1 MLPAL
6 LVLALQA
13 GPALPG
19 EGAPSPPP
27 PSEGPVIFFLVD
39 NSASLPPLDP
49 EEQRVAALEKMFG
62 FVEDSGHR
70 LILFGGRR
78 ETSVDDAK
86 RFRSDGRW
94 TDFFH
99 AFRRAQGLALSYPPG
114 TEIRM
119 VLLTD
124 AIVDPDPADWP
135 DVERGEDLASHSI
148 RRTIDLLKEMRLP
161 LYVILV
167 GDPAGEGVGR
177 VEQSPGF
184 VLEMV
189 QAANGAAAAP
199 LAQTL
204 AGFLADDGLLLRK
217 FVYRVRPDEGLEK
230 LEPTVRRI
238 ASTPQA
244 GVEMRIFG
252 YFVLPLVL
260 ILVGLLGL
268 LVHSFPGPGDAEI
281 VELGRGQPVHLVADR
296 LHRTRE
302 GAWSGQGLSMVGDAS
317 EAVATFTL
325 KGGDVEL
332 GGAGLD
338 PSGLD
343 PADAALLPLGLDELR
358 ETLEVATDSGSREEK
373 IHALNLDYMAKSMS
387 PEEAERVLT
396 RPVAERAQ
404 MAALDFV
411 RAKTHLA
418 FDDALRERLLT
429 PRVHLATYGRD
440 ASRREVRA
448 GDAVRIGRYGFVA
461 RELGP
466 GGRRDYRLVLYYDRV
481 PSLFGLKTILPDR
494 FQRLFRFRR
503 SRQRA
508 LGQ

>member
-27 PSEGPVIFFLVD
+27 PSQGPVILFLVD

-49 EEQRVAALEKMFG
+49 DEKRVTALKKMFG
-62 FVEDSGHR
+62 FVDGGDHR
-70 LILFGGRR
+70 LILFGGRG
-78 ETSVDDAK
+78 ETSVDDPN

-94 TDFFH
+94 TDFYH
-99 AFRRAQGLALSYPPG
+99 AFLRAQGVLLTYPPG
-114 TEIRM
+114 ADIRM

-124 AIVDPDPADWP
+124 AIVDPDPEDWP
-135 DVERGEDLASHSI
+135 EVDPDEDLAAHSI
-148 RRTIDLLKEMRLP
+148 RRTVDLLREMEIP

-167 GDPAGEGVGR
+167 GDPAGEGVER
-177 VEQSPGF
+177 IEQSPGF

-189 QAANGAAAAP
+189 RAANGAAAAP
-199 LAQTL
+199 LAQTM
-204 AGFLADDGLLLRK
+204 ASFLADDGVLLRK

-230 LEPTVRRI
+230 LEPAVRRI
-238 ASTPQA
+238 ASAPKA
-244 GVEMRIFG
+244 GVELRIFA
-252 YFVLPLVL
+252 YFLLPLLL

-268 LVHSFPGPGDAEI
+268 LVHSFPGPGDAEV
-281 VELGRGQPVHLVADR
+281 VELAVGQPVHLAADR

-302 GAWSGQGLSMVGDAS
+302 GTWSGQGLSLVADAS
-317 EAVATFTL
+317 EAVASLTL

-338 PSGLD
+338 TSGLD
-343 PADAALLPLGLDELR
+343 PADATLLPMGLDEVK
-358 ETLEVATDSGSREEK
+358 ETLDRATDSGSREEK

-387 PEEAERVLT
+387 FHEAERILT
-396 RPVAERAQ
+396 RSPAERAQ
-404 MAALDFV
+404 LPALDFV
-411 RAKTHLA
+411 RAKAHLA
-418 FDDALRERLLT
+418 YSDSLRERLLT
-429 PRVHLATYGRD
+429 PRVVLSTYGRD
-440 ASRREVRA
+440 ALRREIQVGHTA
-448 GDAVRIGRYGFVA
+448 RIGRYGFEVK
-461 RELGP
+461 ELGP

>member
-6 LVLALQA
+6 LVFALLA

-27 PSEGPVIFFLVD
+27 PSEGPVILFLVD

-49 EEQRVAALEKMFG
+49 DEQRVPALEKMFG
-62 FVEDSGHR
+62 FVENSGHR
-70 LILFGGRR
+70 LILFGGRG
-78 ETSVDDAK
+78 ETSVDDAS
-86 RFRSDGRW
+86 RFRSDGSW

-99 AFRRAQGLALSYPPG
+99 AFRRAQGLALAYPPG

-124 AIVDPDPADWP
+124 AIVDPDPGDWP
-135 DVERGEDLASHSI
+135 DVDSGEDLASHSI
-148 RRTIDLLKEMRLP
+148 RQTVDLLKEMRLP

-167 GDPAGEGVGR
+167 GDPAGDSVER

-204 AGFLADDGLLLRK
+204 VSFLADDGLLLRK

-230 LEPTVRRI
+230 LEPVVRRI
-238 ASTPQA
+238 ASPPRA
-244 GVEMRIFG
+244 GVELRIFG
-252 YFVLPLVL
+252 YFVLPLLL

-281 VELGRGQPVHLVADR
+281 VELGTDQPVHLVADR

-302 GAWSGQGLSMVGDAS
+302 GTWSGQGLSLVADAS
-317 EAVATFTL
+317 EAAATLTL

-332 GGAGLD
+332 GGAGLET
-338 PSGLD
+338 SGLD
-343 PADAALLPLGLDELR
+343 PADAALLHLGLDEVR
-358 ETLEVATDSGSREEK
+358 KTLERATDSGSREEK

-387 PEEAERVLT
+387 SEEAERILV
-396 RPVAERAQ
+396 RPVTERAH
-404 MAALDFV
+404 MTALDFV

-418 FDDALRERLLT
+418 FNDTLRERLLT
-429 PRVHLATYGRD
+429 PRMLLATHGRD
-440 ASRREVRA
+440 ASRREVRV
-448 GDAVRIGRYGFVA
+448 GNPVRIDRYGFVA

-466 GGRRDYRLVLYYDRV
+466 GGRRDYRLVLHYDRV
-481 PSLFGLKTILPDR
+481 PSLFGLKTILPGR